1 MIGGI
6 SADMKWF
13 QSVIFGLISGLSDVL
28 PVSSQAHK
36 AIMLK
41 IFGQNGEHPLLRLF
55 IHIAILAALYVACS
69 NHILRITRQLR
80 LSRIPKKKRKRPLD
94 VRTIM
99 EFKLLRMM
107 IIPAL
112 LGLLAYNRVAELGT
126 KLQMTA
132 IFLVLNAVILF
143 LPTLLPTGNKDARS
157 MSALEGL
164 LMGLGGAVS
173 VLPGVSSVGAAT
185 AVASVCGAERTF
197 ALNLTY
203 LMHMVLTIALI
214 GFDFAAIFATGLS
227 NITGGVLVTYVLA
240 AAAAFGGAH
249 VGIKAMR
256 LLAVNVGYTIFALYS
271 IGAALLSFMLY
282 LMV

>member
-1 MIGGI
+1 
-6 SADMKWF
+6 MKWF
-13 QSVIFGLISGLSDVL
+13 QSIIFGLISGLSDVL

-36 AIMLK
+36 AILLK
-41 IFGQNGEHPLLRLF
+41 IFGQNGENPLLRLF
-55 IHIAILAALYVACS
+55 IHIAILAALYYSCS

-94 VRTIM
+94 VRTLM

-107 IIPAL
+107 VIPAL

-126 KLQMTA
+126 KLQFTA
-132 IFLVLNAVILF
+132 VFLVLNAVILF
-143 LPTLLPTGNKDARS
+143 LPSLLPTGNKDARS

-173 VLPGVSSVGAAT
+173 VLPGVSAVGAST

-197 ALNLTY
+197 ALNLSY
-203 LMHMVLTIALI
+203 LMHMVLTVALI
-214 GFDFAAIFATGLS
+214 GFDFAAIFAEGLA
-227 NITGGVLVTYVLA
+227 NITGGILFTYILA
-240 AAAAFGGAH
+240 AAAAFGGAWA
-249 VGIKAMR
+249 GIKAMR
-256 LLAVNVGYTIFALYS
+256 LLAVNIGYTVFALYS
-271 IGAALLSFMLY
+271 IGAALLSFLLY